1 MEYCD
6 LGSLDAAISDGRFE
20 DYVSL
25 SASLSPHSKIS
36 ALPLHLLCTLG
47 FVSSG
52 SHRSSYIQRLRESSP
67 IK

>member
-25 SASLSPHSKIS
+25 SASLSPHSKTS
-36 ALPLHLLCTLG
+36 AFSLHTLVPLDL
-47 FVSSG
+47 SSG
-52 SHRSSYIQRLRESSP
+52 GSHGSPYIQRLRESRP
-67 IK
+67 TK